1 MKKIQKIMTI
11 LMATMIILTATW
23 PVQAKAADTNSN
35 PPYEYED
42 GFESG
47 YQAGWRDG
55 YKDGSQDGYEEGTQD
70 GYEDGCEAG
79 YNAGVD
85 SIIGWVAEEYDI
97 EEEALR
103 AMSYWD
109 SYYGQ
114 TPQED
119 WEYSDYAEFYTDES
133 DEVELFEYEDIH

>member
-1 MKKIQKIMTI
+1 MTI

-70 GYEDGCEAG
+70 GYEYGCEDG
-79 YNAGVD
+79 YNAGV
-85 SIIGWVAEEYDI
+85 
-97 EEEALR
+97 EAGVFAALE
-103 AMSYWD
+103 ATGCEDEGVKESVLNSLYWD
-109 SYYGQ
+109 RYCKE
-114 TPQED
+114 TPQDEWD
-119 WEYSDYAEFYTDES
+119 DSDYTLQKE
-133 DEVELFEYEDIH
+133 ELTKYPAQ